1 MPDFSSKRTDSL
13 VGSESEVSQTNVREG
28 VGIESVE
35 VGSSEDSV
43 DFGALHCAKS
53 KLANMPVMLSFRID
67 FIFLLKS
74 SFVG

>member
-13 VGSESEVSQTNVREG
+13 VGSESEVSQTKVSEG
-28 VGIESVE
+28 FGIESFAADFSV
-35 VGSSEDSV
+35 DSV
-43 DFGALHCAKS
+43 DFGALHCAKI

-74 SFVG
+74 NFVG